1 VEENNVD
8 TTGMD
13 DAWEAALQEQR
24 DAEAGPSPAIEQES
38 EKSPSGP
45 IQQGEQRLG
54 DALASSS
61 GATVGLELLLSIP
74 VEVSVRLGETK
85 LVVNDL
91 MQLGQGSIIELDKL
105 AGADLDLMINDVVM
119 GRGEVVVVND
129 RFGLRVSEIVSP
141 EDRIKG
147 LAAS

>member
-1 VEENNVD
+1 MEENGVN
-8 TTGMD
+8 TTEMD
-13 DAWEAALQEQR
+13 DAWEAALREQR
-24 DAEAGPSPAIEQES
+24 DAEAGVTPTQAQED
-38 EKSPSGP
+38 EKSPSHP
-45 IQQGEQRLG
+45 VQQREQRLG
-54 DALASSS
+54 DALAPSP
-61 GATVGLELLLSIP
+61 GTATVGLELLLSIP

-91 MQLGQGSIIELDKL
+91 MQLGQGSIVELDKL

-129 RFGLRVSEIVSP
+129 RFGLRVTEIVSP

-147 LAAS
+147 LG